1 MDSAGLAA
9 SPFLSEHLEF
19 EGVDELSFTQRRQ
32 KESRLILGQ
41 QSGSCRMSVL
51 AVKRY
56 EKSGV
61 GVGNQ

>member
-9 SPFLSEHLEF
+9 SPFPSEHLEF
-19 EGVDELSFTQRRQ
+19 ECVDELSFTQRRQ

-41 QSGSCRMSVL
+41 QSGSRRMSVL